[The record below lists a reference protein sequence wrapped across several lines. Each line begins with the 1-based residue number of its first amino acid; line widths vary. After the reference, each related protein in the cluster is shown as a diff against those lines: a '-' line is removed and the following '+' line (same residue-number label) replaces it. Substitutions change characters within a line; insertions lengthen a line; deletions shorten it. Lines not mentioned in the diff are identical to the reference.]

1 MKNTENEPFLLSS
14 DQSLK
19 PRRPKSR
26 EVSSRFLSPTSP
38 SHNNGTP
45 SPNQGSSSPRRP
57 KPSSDG
63 RKHRSLDDPGF
74 IRGLWPSSSPSQSSN
89 NQNNQGTLADHLG
102 NARLKDLLDHK
113 KDEKP
118 TKSSSVFSLGRQ
130 RSTGTVFGR
139 VENDKEKE
147 STKENHRPILGGSA
161 RYTGKFHFPGK
172 SSSSSSSSSSNSSS
186 NNNHVYVPG
195 RLSVDENALYKN
207 SKEVGASRRNSD
219 IFEDN
224 LESEISE
231 CSDKHS
237 GNDLFSPTLGRSSRK
252 SGVEVSSKYMNDIPT
267 RPRRWTTD
275 ANAQTAVSLE
285 SSPKMKKL
293 TMKNVIKRANSLTG
307 YGSATSQWALSPGR
321 SGSPPMSVESKE
333 KLMSFSNL
341 KPPSNPSRTKGV
353 EKLLNMGLDLFKG
366 KKSLSSSSLLSG
378 SGNVENIHQLRMLH
392 NRLMQWRYANV
403 RAATVNL
410 NINKQVENNLLWV
423 LDSLSK
429 LRLSVAQRR
438 LKLQKEKLKMK
449 LDFVLH
455 SQIKLLEAW
464 GDMERQHLSSVSKT
478 KECLHSVVCR
488 VPLIEGAEVDPQSAS
503 IALRHASDLSAS
515 IKSALSSFSPSAE
528 QTVALLSQLAEVV
541 AQEKLLV
548 EECLELLQTVSA
560 LQIQE
565 KSLKCY
571 IIQFNSKQQQPQQQ
585 EQQSQLQETP
595 S

>member
-45 SPNQGSSSPRRP
+45 SPNQGSSSPLRP

-219 IFEDN
+219 IFADN

-488 VPLIEGAEVDPQSAS
+488 VPLIEG
-503 IALRHASDLSAS
+503 
-515 IKSALSSFSPSAE
+515 
-528 QTVALLSQLAEVV
+528 
-541 AQEKLLV
+541 
-548 EECLELLQTVSA
+548 
-560 LQIQE
+560 
-565 KSLKCY
+565 
-571 IIQFNSKQQQPQQQ
+571 
-585 EQQSQLQETP
+585 
-595 S
+595 

>member
-1 MKNTENEPFLLSS
+1 MKSSENEPFLLSS

-19 PRRPKSR
+19 PRRQKSR
-26 EVSSRFLSPTSP
+26 EVSSRFLS
-38 SHNNGTP
+38 SHDNGTP
-45 SPNQGSSSPRRP
+45 SPNQASSSPLRQ
-57 KPSSDG
+57 KNPSDVG

-113 KDEKP
+113 KDEKN
-118 TKSSSVFSLGRQ
+118 TKSNSVFSLSRQ
-130 RSTGTVFGR
+130 RSTGTVSGR
-139 VENDKEKE
+139 FENVEEKE
-147 STKENHRPILGGSA
+147 STKENHRPILGGSM
-161 RYTGKFHFPGK
+161 RYAGRFHFPGK
-172 SSSSSSSSSSNSSS
+172 SSSSSSSSSSNSLS
-186 NNNHVYVPG
+186 NNNPVFVPG
-195 RLSVDENALYKN
+195 RLSVDENALNKN
-207 SKEVGASRRNSD
+207 SKGVGASRRISD
-219 IFEDN
+219 LFKDN
-224 LESEISE
+224 LESETSE
-231 CSDKHS
+231 CS
-237 GNDLFSPTLGRSSRK
+237 GYDLSSPTLGRSSRK
-252 SGVEVSSKYMNDIPT
+252 SGMEVSSKYMNDIPT
-267 RPRRWTTD
+267 KSRRWTTD
-275 ANAQTAVSLE
+275 TNAQTAVSLE

-293 TMKNVIKRANSLTG
+293 TMKNVMKRANSLTG

-341 KPPSNPSRTKGV
+341 KPPSTPSRTTGV

-366 KKSLSSSSLLSG
+366 KKSVPSSSLLSG

-392 NRLMQWRYANV
+392 NRMMQWRYANV
-403 RAATVNL
+403 RADAVNV
-410 NINKQVENNLLWV
+410 NINKQVKNNLLYA

-429 LRLSVAQRR
+429 LRHSVVQRK
-438 LKLQKEKLKMK
+438 LKLQKEKLEMK

-455 SQIKLLEAW
+455 SQIKLLETW

-515 IKSALSSFSPSAE
+515 IKSALSTFSPSAE
-528 QTVALLSQLAEVV
+528 QAVTLLSQLAEVV
-541 AQEKLLV
+541 AQEKLLI
-548 EECLELLQTVSA
+548 EECLELLQTVSV

-571 IIQFNSKQQQPQQQ
+571 IIQFNLQQQQLQLQQQQ
-585 EQQSQLQETP
+585 EERQSQQQQT
-595 S
+595 SQ

>member
-1 MKNTENEPFLLSS
+1 MKNTENEPFMLSS

-45 SPNQGSSSPRRP
+45 SPNQGSSSSPLRP

-147 STKENHRPILGGSA
+147 STKENQRPILGGSA

-237 GNDLFSPTLGRSSRK
+237 GNDLFSRTLGRSSRK

-293 TMKNVIKRANSLTG
+293 TIKNVIKRANSLTG

-410 NINKQVENNLLWV
+410 NINKQVE
-423 LDSLSK
+423 
-429 LRLSVAQRR
+429 
-438 LKLQKEKLKMK
+438 
-449 LDFVLH
+449 
-455 SQIKLLEAW
+455 IKLLEAW

-478 KECLHSVVCR
+478 KECLYSVVCR

>member
-14 DQSLK
+14 DQSFK
-19 PRRPKSR
+19 PRRSKFR

-45 SPNQGSSSPRRP
+45 SPNQGSSSPLRP

-63 RKHRSLDDPGF
+63 RKHRSHDDPGS

-89 NQNNQGTLADHLG
+89 SQNNQGTLADHLG

-118 TKSSSVFSLGRQ
+118 TKSSSVFSLDRQ
-130 RSTGTVFGR
+130 RSTG
-139 VENDKEKE
+139 
-147 STKENHRPILGGSA
+147 A
-161 RYTGKFHFPGK
+161 GK
-172 SSSSSSSSSSNSSS
+172 SSSSSSSSSLNSSS
-186 NNNHVYVPG
+186 NSNPVLVPG

-207 SKEVGASRRNSD
+207 SKEAGASRRNSD

-224 LESEISE
+224 LESEVSE

-237 GNDLFSPTLGRSSRK
+237 GNDLFSPTLGRSCRK
-252 SGVEVSSKYMNDIPT
+252 SGVEVSSRYMNDIPT

-293 TMKNVIKRANSLTG
+293 KMKNVIKRANSLTV

-321 SGSPPMSVESKE
+321 SRSPP
-333 KLMSFSNL
+333 MSFSNL
-341 KPPSNPSRTKGV
+341 KPPSSPSRTKGV

-366 KKSLSSSSLLSG
+366 RKSLPSSSLLSG
-378 SGNVENIHQLRMLH
+378 SGNFEKTHQLRMLH

-403 RAATVNL
+403 RADTVSL
-410 NINKQVENNLLWV
+410 NINKQVENNLLYV
-423 LDSLSK
+423 LDSLSN
-429 LRLSVAQRR
+429 LRHSVAQRK

-455 SQIKLLEAW
+455 SQIK
-464 GDMERQHLSSVSKT
+464 
-478 KECLHSVVCR
+478 

-528 QTVALLSQLAEVV
+528 QTVTLLSQLAEVV
-541 AQEKLLV
+541 AQEKPLM

-571 IIQFNSKQQQPQQQ
+571 IIQFNFKQQQLQQ
-585 EQQSQLQETP
+585 QQSQLQETP

>member
-19 PRRPKSR
+19 PRRSKFR

-45 SPNQGSSSPRRP
+45 SPNQGSSSPLRP

-63 RKHRSLDDPGF
+63 RKHRSHDDPGS

-89 NQNNQGTLADHLG
+89 SQNNQGTLADHLG

-118 TKSSSVFSLGRQ
+118 TKSSSVFSLDRQ
-130 RSTGTVFGR
+130 RSTGAVFGR
-139 VENDKEKE
+139 SGNDKKKE
-147 STKENHRPILGGSA
+147 STKENHRPILGGSM
-161 RYTGKFHFPGK
+161 RYTGKFHLPGK

-186 NNNHVYVPG
+186 NSNPVFVPG

-207 SKEVGASRRNSD
+207 SKEAGASRRNSD

-224 LESEISE
+224 LESEE
-231 CSDKHS
+231 ML
-237 GNDLFSPTLGRSSRK
+237 LFSPTLGRSCRK
-252 SGVEVSSKYMNDIPT
+252 SGVEVSSRYMNDIPT

-275 ANAQTAVSLE
+275 ANDQTAVSLE

-293 TMKNVIKRANSLTG
+293 KMKNVIKRANSLTM

-321 SGSPPMSVESKE
+321 SR
-333 KLMSFSNL
+333 
-341 KPPSNPSRTKGV
+341 PSRTKGV

-366 KKSLSSSSLLSG
+366 RKSLPSSSFLSV
-378 SGNVENIHQLRMLH
+378 SGNVEKTHQLRMLH

-403 RAATVNL
+403 RADTVSL
-410 NINKQVENNLLWV
+410 NINKQVENNLLYV
-423 LDSLSK
+423 LDSLSN
-429 LRLSVAQRR
+429 LRHSVAQRK

-449 LDFVLH
+449 LHFVLH

-464 GDMERQHLSSVSKT
+464 GDMERQHISSISKT
-478 KECLHSVVCR
+478 RDCLHSVVCR

-528 QTVALLSQLAEVV
+528 QTVTLLSQLAEVV
-541 AQEKLLV
+541 AQEKPLM

-571 IIQFNSKQQQPQQQ
+571 IIQFNFKQQQLQQ
-585 EQQSQLQETP
+585 QQSQLQGTP